1 MTDTRNLPTGDVDID
16 ALFDAIDD
24 ALAEWDQLLDEQL
37 AILSDCRV
45 DPAYWRSVATVVSQ
59 LLHASGGKYALAT
72 LCIGTGQGAAMV
84 LEKV

>member
-37 AILSDCRV
+37 AIAHRLGDLAAV
-45 DPAYWRSVATVVSQ
+45 DQEWS
-59 LLHASGGKYALAT
+59 
-72 LCIGTGQGAAMV
+72 C
-84 LEKV
+84 